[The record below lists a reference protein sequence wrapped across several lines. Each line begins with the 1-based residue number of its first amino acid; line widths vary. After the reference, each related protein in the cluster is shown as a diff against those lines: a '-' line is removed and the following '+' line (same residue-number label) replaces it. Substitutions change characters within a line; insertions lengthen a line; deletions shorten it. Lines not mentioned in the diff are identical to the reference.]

1 MAVKRLIGKVDQIEI
16 VFERMEGDLW
26 QVQVPGD
33 EDCTY
38 ILELYAAD
46 EAGNETFMTRIFFE
60 YDRSSKKVIIK
71 PVPYLAVMVAQQ
83 YFGEKILTSKEVGG
97 CLKQNLI
104 SEKNGMCRLR

>member
-33 EDCTY
+33 SDCTY

-46 EAGNETFMTRIFFE
+46 EAGNETFMTRIFFM
-60 YDRSSKKVIIK
+60 YDTSKKTVILK
-71 PVPYLAVMVAQQ
+71 PIPYKAILPAKT
-83 YFGEKILTSKEVGG
+83 YYGSRILNEKGVGG
-97 CLKQNLI
+97 CLK
-104 SEKNGMCRLR
+104 

>member
-26 QVQVPGD
+26 QAQVPGD

-46 EAGNETFMTRIFFE
+46 EAGNETFMTRIFFM
-60 YDRSSKKVIIK
+60 YDASKKTVILK
-71 PVPYLAVMVAQQ
+71 PIPYKAILPAKT
-83 YFGEKILTSKEVGG
+83 YYGSRILNEKGVGG
-97 CLKQNLI
+97 CLK
-104 SEKNGMCRLR
+104 